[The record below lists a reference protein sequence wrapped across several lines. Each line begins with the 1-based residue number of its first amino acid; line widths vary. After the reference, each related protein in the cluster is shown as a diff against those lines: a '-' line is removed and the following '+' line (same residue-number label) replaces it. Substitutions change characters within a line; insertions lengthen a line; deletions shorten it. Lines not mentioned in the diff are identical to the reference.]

1 MNERI
6 PITPIFSDYSR
17 LQFKGAGKEGKS
29 TYQLRLAEAKRLL
42 GDPSELVS
50 RFEES
55 VAQTEDYFDRFDFS
69 EQDFYPRRREFK
81 KPPGIESTDALGH
94 WLDRGRET
102 QWRVLGDDSLSFYYL
117 DRELVP
123 TRAPGV
129 RLADGRSTATGPR
142 LDLLLANASSG
153 RPIIGEVKLTSQRGS
168 PDKDSF
174 FALIQ
179 ALAAAAYLLP
189 SSQLTRLRRDMH
201 DSAGKL
207 DRDEKQLD
215 LYLLTG
221 DAPPHSPIWFELR
234 DCAERLAAAIAPRL
248 SDRIQTIAGVE
259 LAWFKDRP
267 APTRL
272 RIAKRFSHSS
282 LKENTID

>member
-1 MNERI
+1 MNEPI
-6 PITPIFSDYSR
+6 PITPMFSCYSR

-29 TYQLRLAEAKRLL
+29 TYRLRLAEARRLL
-42 GDPSELVS
+42 GDPSELVN

-55 VAQTEDYFDRFDFS
+55 VAQADNYFDRHDFS
-69 EQDFYPRRREFK
+69 AQDFYPRKREFK

-94 WLDRGRET
+94 WLDHERAT
-102 QWRVLGDDSLSFYYL
+102 PWHVLGDDSLSFYYL

-123 TRAPGV
+123 TRAPGM
-129 RLADGRSTATGPR
+129 RLTDGSSTATGPR

-153 RPIIGEVKLTSQRGS
+153 RPIIGEVKLTSKRGS

-189 SSQLTRLRRDMH
+189 PNQLTRLRRGMH
-201 DSAGKL
+201 DPEGRLDPDDKL
-207 DRDEKQLD
+207 LD

-221 DAPPHSPIWFELR
+221 DAPPHSPNWFELR
-234 DCAERLAAAIAPRL
+234 DCAEQLAAALAPQL
-248 SDRIQTIAGVE
+248 NDRIHTIAGVE
-259 LAWFKDRP
+259 LAWFEDRP
-267 APTRL
+267 TPTRL
-272 RIAKRFSHSS
+272 RISKRFSHSPTQGDI
-282 LKENTID
+282 K

>member
-1 MNERI
+1 MIGLN
-6 PITPIFSDYSR
+6 
-17 LQFKGAGKEGKS
+17 GG
-29 TYQLRLAEAKRLL
+29 
-42 GDPSELVS
+42 
-50 RFEES
+50 FEES
-55 VAQTEDYFDRFDFS
+55 VAQAEDYFGRHDFS
-69 EQDFYPRRREFK
+69 AQDFYPRRREFK
-81 KPPGIESTDALGH
+81 KQPGITSTDALGH
-94 WLDRGRET
+94 WLDRGRGT

-123 TRAPGV
+123 TRALGA
-129 RLADGRSTATGPR
+129 RLADGRSTANGPR
-142 LDLLLANASSG
+142 LDLLLANANSG
-153 RPIIGEVKLTSQRGS
+153 RPIIGEVKLTSQTGS

-189 SSQLTRLRRDMH
+189 SSQSTRLRRDVH
-201 DSAGKL
+201 DPDERL
-207 DRDEKQLD
+207 DRVEQPLD

-234 DCAERLAAAIAPRL
+234 DCAEHLAAALAPRL
-248 SDRIQTIAGVE
+248 SDRIHTIAGVD
-259 LAWFKDRP
+259 LAWFEGRP

-282 LKENTID
+282 QKGGPDG